1 MKKFFI
7 ALEEQVEVLEEEIAP
22 ELIVEA
28 DPEAI
33 DGDNEEV
40 IEAEEKSA
48 DIETVISET
57 ERVEDVAEALE
68 SLCEII
74 SRMDQPT
81 PVNVAMIKL
90 VANMGVAGTSVPAHA
105 LFSANEDFSDLKIT
119 IEGIQDK
126 IKAVGSTIA
135 KTASTVAGKVMNF
148 IKSVMSA
155 YARYSEKIIAIKN
168 KLAELK
174 KAKTAKS
181 ISINIRGN
189 NGLYN
194 DGQPVKDAKEY
205 LSAFKNTNKSMTVF
219 SELFAAQTSK
229 SCGESLSLF
238 TNVVKNKEKSE
249 EEFLKIFKAYDE
261 DFFGK
266 LVKLP
271 GMTPLSNAE
280 IEQQFDTDYEDDS
293 LAYNLSNI
301 LGNIKMYVTLPKP
314 NSFDKGNVKEVKKH
328 ITDYHLSSVTTAK
341 DDQSQRINILFNDVQ
356 ISFVE
361 QLISECEKTLQIS
374 KNYSSKQF
382 KIAQFCNSAKTTALI
397 TAAIA
402 AVGGAGYAAGGYVAG
417 SMAGSSLAPVG
428 SALAGVGAGI
438 GATKVITDALSIS
451 ANVKLLNNLNYNL
464 SYMSKAT
471 WRHSNL
477 MLSTGLG
484 ICDKILSSKEWTA
497 QVVA

>member
-438 GATKVITDALSIS
+438 GATKVITGALSIS

-477 MLSTGLG
+477 MLSTALG

-497 QVVA
+497 QAAA